1 MTENAHSRE
10 VLFAEFTAASGNEER
25 VAQLVREYA
34 ERVQTEPGN
43 LVFAPHRKRDAPASF
58 FVYEEYVDSAAFE
71 AHITA
76 EYGESFN
83 AALAPL
89 IVGDGSDLTFLLP
102 L

>member
-1 MTENAHSRE
+1 MTEDADSRK
-10 VLFAEFTAASGNEER
+10 VLYAEFTAASGNEER
-25 VAQLVREYA
+25 VAQLVHDYA
-34 ERVQTEPGN
+34 ERVRTEAGN
-43 LVFAPHRKRDAPASF
+43 LVFAPHRKREEPASF

-71 AHITA
+71 AHIAT

-89 IVGDGSDLTFLLP
+89 IVGAGSDLTFLLP